1 MVGWCVAWRR
11 LEHQSLLLGR
21 PIVMRRIRM
30 EQEISM
36 RFMPCRWEIP
46 LVERGMHPPRVL
58 KKIWCR

>member
-1 MVGWCVAWRR
+1 MVGWYVAWRH

-21 PIVMRRIRM
+21 PIVMRRILM

-46 LVERGMHPPRVL
+46 LV
-58 KKIWCR
+58 